1 MKDYRRKP
9 YFTPTEV
16 ADRLM
21 VSPITVRQWA
31 QKKLLKAETT
41 PGGHRRFLRHDVERF
56 ARERG
61 LTLQP
66 PDDGSLRILVVD
78 DDRLMAESLSELF
91 KAASEDVE
99 VEVAYDGFD
108 AGRKVLLFEPHV
120 VLLDL
125 VMEGMDGFEVC
136 ARLKSDP
143 ATKAVRVIAMTG
155 CQTLEN
161 SQRIF
166 DAGAEACLSKPFDPD
181 EMLLAV
187 GIQSAGSKR
196 SSA

>member
-1 MKDYRRKP
+1 MKEPRRKP

-16 ADRLM
+16 ARMLM

-31 QKKLLKAETT
+31 QKELLRAETT

-61 LTLQP
+61 LTLQL

-78 DDRLMAESLSELF
+78 NDRLMVESLSELL
-91 KAASEDVE
+91 KAASENVE

-108 AGRKVLLFEPHV
+108 AGRQILRFEPHV

-125 VMEGMDGFEVC
+125 VMEGMDGFQVC
-136 ARLKSDP
+136 SRIKSDP
-143 ATKAVRVIAMTG
+143 TTKAVRVIAMTG
-155 CQTLEN
+155 YQAPET
-161 SQRIF
+161 SRRIF

-181 EMLLAV
+181 EMLLAI
-187 GIQSAGSKR
+187 GIQPAGAKR